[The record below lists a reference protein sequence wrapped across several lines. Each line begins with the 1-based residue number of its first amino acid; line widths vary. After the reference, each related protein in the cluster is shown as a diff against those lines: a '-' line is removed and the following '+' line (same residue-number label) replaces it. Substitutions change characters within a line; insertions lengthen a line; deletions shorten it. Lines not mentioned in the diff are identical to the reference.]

1 MTRERRRSGRT
12 TSRSTHQPG
21 KSWLRIKNPYP
32 PIAQFSEDELEAIH
46 LTSLNLLRD
55 KGIKVLSAEA
65 RNYYR
70 KAGARTSEDTL
81 MVQFDS
87 DMLLE
92 TIRHAPSAFTMH

>member
-70 KAGARTSEDTL
+70 KAGRKLAKTR
-81 MVQFDS
+81 
-87 DMLLE
+87 
-92 TIRHAPSAFTMH
+92 